1 MVISRRK
8 EHLMKDD
15 MKNKADDVT
24 KADGGPGRGTIQRPT
39 EPRIPLMDVSALPQE
54 QRALADM
61 GASPN
66 VLRMLAHRADLLAP
80 WLSFGVPLTAKGRVP
95 MRIRELLILRVALRC
110 SCEYEWAN
118 HVLGALSAGRTAAEI
133 ASLVQGTGSWSDA
146 EAAGLALV
154 DDLCADDC
162 ASEETWKALT
172 ATYDEGE
179 IIELLMLIG
188 FYRMN
193 AGFLN
198 SLGVPAEP
206 GRPRFGQG
214 ISYEAPVL
222 TQRPIS
228 TSEAGALS
236 EVKPDG
242 TWRLKFYHPAATQE
256 LRLVIETR
264 EGELSGSLINEAA
277 GLTVPVS
284 EGKVDGRQV
293 TFSTV
298 MTKPYP
304 VNMAWDGTI
313 EGDYIAGTAKI
324 HGMGSFPFDGTRI
337 AEG

>member
-1 MVISRRK
+1 
-8 EHLMKDD
+8 
-15 MKNKADDVT
+15 
-24 KADGGPGRGTIQRPT
+24 
-39 EPRIPLMDVSALPQE
+39 
-54 QRALADM
+54 M

-80 WLSFGVPLTAKGRVP
+80 WLEFGMPLTAKGRVP
-95 MRIRELLILRVALRC
+95 MRIRELLVLQVALRC
-110 SCEYEWAN
+110 SSEYEWAN
-118 HVLGALSAGRTAAEI
+118 HVLGALSAGITAAEI

-179 IIELLMLIG
+179 IIELLLLIG

-206 GRPRFGQG
+206 GRPRFGQE
-214 ISYEAPVL
+214 ISNVSPVL
-222 TQRPIS
+222 AQRPVG
-228 TSEAGALS
+228 TGETGALS

-242 TWRLKFYHPAATQE
+242 TWQLKWYHPAATQE
-256 LRLVIETR
+256 LRLVVETR

-277 GLTVPVS
+277 GLTVPITEV
-284 EGKVDGRQV
+284 KVDGRQM
-293 TFSTV
+293 TFTV
-298 MTKPYP
+298 IMTKPYP

-313 EGDYIAGTAKI
+313 EGDSIAGTAAV
-324 HGMGSFPFDGTRI
+324 HGMSPFPFDGTRI
-337 AEG
+337 TQR